1 MQITTNKVNLK
12 DYIRGKRHGKEANR
26 LEREAMNDPFLQDAI
41 DGYDSIGGDPIPAI
55 EKLEKQLALPVKRID
70 KRIWIWTAAAV
81 LVLLIGI
88 PFLLRQPNLKDIEVA
103 SSETVKQE
111 ETTVLS
117 PEKDTVL
124 VADHSLP
131 KPEEEKIVTAA
142 PKEIAVQEIEIS
154 KTVITEKADEI
165 MEQDATYPRQPERV
179 VTTIEPEQ
187 ISVARAVQPRKEA
200 FQGRVAGVATDSNTK
215 TISGK
220 IVDETGEPIIG
231 ATVNIKNTQ
240 LGAVTDIDGKFLLT
254 VPKEEKSNLIASYVG
269 MKNVEIPLKDNVGD
283 VMMKSDDMALEE
295 VVVVA
300 YGTQKRKS
308 VTGSVSQVKDT
319 IPVFGETEFK
329 KYFKENYDKAICA
342 NETISVKVE
351 FYVNG
356 QGQPGSIVI
365 KEISCPGIEIEIKR
379 LLLGSPHWS
388 ETNRKVTLNMTINE

>member
-12 DYIRGKRHGKEANR
+12 DYIHGKRHGKEANR
-26 LEREAMNDPFLQDAI
+26 LEREAMNDSFLQDAI
-41 DGYDSIGGDPIPAI
+41 DGFDSVPGDHIAAI
-55 EKLEKQLALPVKRID
+55 EGLEKQLAPQSKRID
-70 KRIWIWTAAAV
+70 KRVWIWAAAAV
-81 LVLLIGI
+81 FVLLIGI
-88 PFLLRQPNLKDIEVA
+88 PFLLRQPNLKDIQVA

-131 KPEEEKIVTAA
+131 KQEEEKIVTAA
-142 PKEIAVQEIEIS
+142 PKEIAVQEIEVS
-154 KTVITEKADEI
+154 KPVVTERADEVT
-165 MEQDATYPRQPERV
+165 EQEAAYPRQPERV

-200 FQGRVAGVATDSNTK
+200 FQGTVAGVTTTSSTK

-220 IVDETGEPIIG
+220 IVDETGEPIMG
-231 ATVNIKNTQ
+231 ATINIKDTQ
-240 LGAVTDIDGKFLLT
+240 LGAVTDIDGKFHLT

-300 YGTQKRKS
+300 HGTQKRKS

-388 ETNRKVTLNMTINE
+388 ETDWKVTLNMTINE